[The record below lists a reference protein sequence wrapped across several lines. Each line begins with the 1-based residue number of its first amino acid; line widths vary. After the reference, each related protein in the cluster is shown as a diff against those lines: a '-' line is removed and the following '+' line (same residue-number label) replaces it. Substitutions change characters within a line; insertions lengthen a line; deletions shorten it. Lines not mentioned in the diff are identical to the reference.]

1 MSIIGSKLLYDI
13 LFLCVEWRQAKTGGG
28 AEEEMET
35 NGCTSTPS
43 YSGIGQKQGTLGYP
57 YIHIYI
63 HPHKKYTKE
72 ASKV

>member
-1 MSIIGSKLLYDI
+1 MSIIGSELLYYFRVWSGDI
-13 LFLCVEWRQAKTGGG
+13 DTTGGG
-28 AEEEMET
+28 DKRTEA
-35 NGCTSTPS
+35 NGCTSTPPS

>member
-1 MSIIGSKLLYDI
+1 MSIIGSELLYDI
-13 LFLCVEWRQAKTGGG
+13 LFLCVEWRQQHDRRRRQANRS
-28 AEEEMET
+28 ERMYEYP
-35 NGCTSTPS
+35 PS